1 MVCAASRGHDTSDR
15 IQCKMVADPKQK
27 HKSKGRNMKFNVREF
42 KEKMINRDMSR
53 REFTA
58 GLAVVGLT
66 TLTAPMMASPA
77 KAAGDVNYF
86 TWSGYDDEGF
96 FSHYMEK
103 YGGMPDTSFFG
114 AEAEALA
121 KVRSGFKPT
130 VGHPCVD
137 TVGRWDRSGIVKP
150 IDTSRL
156 SNYGDIWDGLK
167 NMPGDSNAAGE
178 KVFVPFDWGNSSII
192 VRTDLVDAADLE
204 DPSWNILFDEK
215 YAGRVA
221 MYNSTSAF
229 AVAGLVLGI
238 PVERIW
244 NPTDEDIAAMK
255 GVLAKQNPNVRFYW
269 DAQSDAEQ
277 AIASGEVV
285 ASYAWNEAKVHLQD
299 QGIPVEYLNPKEG
312 ILCWV
317 CGLAMF
323 NDEYG
328 AGDED
333 AAYDMIDSMLAQ
345 DSGEYMINEW
355 GYGHS
360 NQNAFN
366 ETTAAALDNLGL
378 ASPADLFAQGVF
390 FQDIPDESNA
400 KMEEAFSEVMAG
412 F

>member
-1 MVCAASRGHDTSDR
+1 
-15 IQCKMVADPKQK
+15 
-27 HKSKGRNMKFNVREF
+27 MKFNVNSF
-42 KEKMINRDMSR
+42 KEKLINGDMSR

-58 GLAVVGLT
+58 GLAAVGLT
-66 TLTAPMMASPA
+66 TVTTPFMSGQA

-96 FSHYMEK
+96 FTDYMAK

-114 AEAEALA
+114 SEDEGLA

-137 TVGRWDRSGIVKP
+137 TVGRWDRSGIVKG

-156 SNYGDIWDGLK
+156 SNYADVWPGLK
-167 NMPGDSNAAGE
+167 DMPGDSNAAGE
-178 KVFVPFDWGNSSII
+178 KIFIPFDWGNSSVI

-204 DPSWNILFDEK
+204 DPSWSILFNEK
-215 YAGRVA
+215 YAGRIA
-221 MYNSTSAF
+221 MYNAPVGAF
-229 AVAGLVLGI
+229 AVAGLTLGM
-238 PVERIW
+238 PPKEVF
-244 NPTDEDIAAMK
+244 NPTDDQIAAMK
-255 GVLAKQNPNVRFYW
+255 ALLAKQNPMVRFYW

-317 CGLAMF
+317 CGMAMF

-328 AGDED
+328 SGNED
-333 AAYDMIDSMLAQ
+333 AAYDMINSMLSKE
-345 DSGEYMINEW
+345 SGEYMINEW

-360 NQNAFN
+360 NQTSFN
-366 ETTAAALDNLGL
+366 STTAAALDNLGL
-378 ASPADLFAQGVF
+378 ASPDDLFAQGVF
-390 FQDIPDESNA
+390 FEDVPDDVNA
-400 KMEEAFSEVMAG
+400 KLQGAFDEVKAG